1 MTSQSRTKLPYVCSS
16 SGLGVSPLFSK
27 INTRYLDFGYIC
39 VSSRMLRI
47 LGASKIK
54 TRYVDFVSGCPTAR
68 LGDQSSLRGLRA
80 FFTGVGDAGD
90 SQILFVKG
98 LSNAKNFEGVSRC
111 CDDSC
116 SKVSGF
122 FQQLFSFTLAFKAA
136 VHNRSA
142 AINPVTNACSLK
154 SSHAKPRLE
163 LQANAES
170 LDREPLNRHPKCSV
184 ESACRQLCIG
194 WRMAYDPL
202 AVAP

>member
-1 MTSQSRTKLPYVCSS
+1 MRVKPHASNFGRFEDQNSVRGFRVWVSNRAPRRPKLVAWT
-16 SGLGVSPLFSK
+16 SGLLHWGWGCRGFS
-27 INTRYLDFGYIC
+27 D
-39 VSSRMLRI
+39 
-47 LGASKIK
+47 
-54 TRYVDFVSGCPTAR
+54 
-68 LGDQSSLRGLRA
+68 
-80 FFTGVGDAGD
+80 
-90 SQILFVKG
+90 
-98 LSNAKNFEGVSRC
+98 NFCQRTLQCQELEGVSRC

-202 AVAP
+202 SVAP